1 MGTYQ
6 HRETT
11 ESVSL
16 PRKHPVS
23 HHEKLLLLLLLHA
36 TRARLLAPDPDLGC
50 TSLPAGWGGLRACK
64 TGASS
69 CLCLWM
75 MSSSWAC
82 F

>member
-6 HRETT
+6 HREKT

-16 PRKHPVS
+16 SQKHPVS
-23 HHEKLLLLLLLHA
+23 HPEKLLLLLLHA
-36 TRARLLAPDPDLGC
+36 TRARLLAPHPDPRC

-64 TGASS
+64 TGANS
-69 CLCLWM
+69 CLWM

>member
-6 HRETT
+6 HREKT

-16 PRKHPVS
+16 SRKHPVS
-23 HHEKLLLLLLLHA
+23 HHEELLVLLHA
-36 TRARLLAPDPDLGC
+36 TRARLLAPDSGPRC

-69 CLCLWM
+69 CLWM
-75 MSSSWAC
+75 MSSSRAC

>member
-6 HRETT
+6 HQEKT

-16 PRKHPVS
+16 SQKHPVS
-23 HHEKLLLLLLLHA
+23 HHEELLLLVVLHA
-36 TRARLLAPDPDLGC
+36 TRARLLAPDPDRRC

-69 CLCLWM
+69 CLWT